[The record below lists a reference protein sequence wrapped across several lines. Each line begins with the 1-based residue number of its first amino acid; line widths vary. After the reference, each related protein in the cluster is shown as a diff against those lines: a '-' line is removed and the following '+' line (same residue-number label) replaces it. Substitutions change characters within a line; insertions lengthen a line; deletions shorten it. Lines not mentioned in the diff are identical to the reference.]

1 MSRSKR
7 NTPKR
12 GITTSE
18 TEKENKRNA
27 NRKLRRKVKIQVKKG
42 EINLSRLREISN
54 VWSFD
59 KDGKMYLKDPS
70 AKDLRK

>member
-7 NTPKR
+7 NSTIR

-18 TEKENKRNA
+18 TEKENKRSA
-27 NRKLRRKVKIQVKKG
+27 NRNFRRKVKIQVRKG

>member
-7 NTPKR
+7 HIPKR

-18 TEKENKRNA
+18 TEKENKRKA
-27 NRKLRRKVKIQVKKG
+27 NRNLRRKVKVQIKKG
-42 EINLSRLREISN
+42 ESKLSVLREVSS

-59 KDGKMYLKDPS
+59 KDGKMYLKNPT

>member
-18 TEKENKRNA
+18 SEKEEKRRA
-27 NRKLRRKVKIQVKKG
+27 NRTLRKKVKIQIKKG
-42 EINLSRLREISN
+42 KPVLSKLREISN
-54 VWSFD
+54 VWAFS